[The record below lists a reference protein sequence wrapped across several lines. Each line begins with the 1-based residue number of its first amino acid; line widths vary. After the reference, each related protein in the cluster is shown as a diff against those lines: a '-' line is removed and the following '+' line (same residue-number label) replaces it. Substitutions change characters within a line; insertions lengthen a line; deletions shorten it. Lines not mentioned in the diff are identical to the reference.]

1 MVFCINCGAK
11 VDQDDNFCEKCG
23 APTDLQNARANSY
36 NQQNKLNPIP
46 QQAKDDQASQ
56 TTVNRANQATVNQA
70 NRATVNQAGQTIQA
84 NKSNRA
90 NQTNNTSNFN
100 NTNQAKFN
108 QNSKQTKS
116 PETLQKST
124 KKRLKFIIAIIA
136 ILVVIAVAACYF
148 INQNRTI
155 TVPIIKVTNAQD
167 AVSKL
172 QSQGLKVQVA
182 KEPGR
187 AKKGSFLRLEG
198 VKQGERI
205 NSSKPV
211 TVVESLGPGM
221 PKDVIGK
228 ALESVTSEVKEMG
241 VPVKVYEVATTSK
254 PGTVVATS
262 PMPGQAFEKS
272 DYSDSMRIAVSANS
286 NKKAIPID
294 IFGTDKNNAKSKLE
308 KVGINNIELKPRFS
322 SRKLIGKIVGS
333 HPSLGSEVTKKNEK
347 VTLYY
352 GIDAKDTKN
361 SLTIPLDKSS
371 YPDLP
376 PSTRLAVNLG
386 PMAGEWCTNSGKCIY
401 LNEYYPDND
410 NHSYSG
416 VLLENHPM
424 KLRSVAELPERS
436 FNDDDY
442 LNNRDELSL
451 TNYSQDISGAILYD
465 PKVHTKIQYDTMKNH
480 LLSGDTGAAEFY
492 KGFDLPSCGKLN
504 SFAEAPAGFCV
515 HGKPINSANN
525 PDQFNENGEYLG
537 SQDDISTGLVYR
549 MQDFFVL
556 IPVDAKLEQ
565 LEKSGYFRGTGKH
578 TPDLNRPFILR
589 RDPNLYSKTEIP
601 IPDHKWGLG
610 SNPFVPTKYH
620 KAIPFAP
627 APDDDN
633 AYYKVENKIDWS
645 DFHNAKTL

>member
-1 MVFCINCGAK
+1 MAFCTNCGAS
-11 VDQDDNFCEKCG
+11 VDANDKFCEQCG
-23 APTDLQNARANSY
+23 ESIEQVTQV
-36 NQQNKLNPIP
+36 NQIPRTEQFAQTNQPSEQATIIQKPNNKHSKMIVAIISLIVILAAAIFGITYYFVNQNKTVTIP
-46 QQAKDDQASQ
+46 
-56 TTVNRANQATVNQA
+56 V
-70 NRATVNQAGQTIQA
+70 
-84 NKSNRA
+84 
-90 NQTNNTSNFN
+90 
-100 NTNQAKFN
+100 
-108 QNSKQTKS
+108 
-116 PETLQKST
+116 
-124 KKRLKFIIAIIA
+124 
-136 ILVVIAVAACYF
+136 
-148 INQNRTI
+148 
-155 TVPIIKVTNAQD
+155 IKVTNAQD
-167 AVSKL
+167 AVVKL
-172 QSQGLKVQVA
+172 KKQGLKVQVS
-182 KEPGR
+182 KEPSPS
-187 AKKGSFLRLEG
+187 KKGSFLKLKG
-198 VKQGERI
+198 VKQGERV

-221 PKDVIGK
+221 PKNVIGK
-228 ALESVTSEVKEMG
+228 TLKSITREVKEMG
-241 VPVKVYEVATTSK
+241 VPVKVYEVSATSK
-254 PGTVVATS
+254 PGTVVATY

-272 DYSDSMRIAVSANS
+272 DYADSMRIAVSVNG

-308 KVGINNIELKPRFS
+308 KVGINNIEFKPRFS

-333 HPSLGSEVTKKNEK
+333 HPSLGSEVTEENEK

-361 SLTIPLDKSS
+361 SLAIPITDTNWDTS
-371 YPDLP
+371 DLP
-376 PSTRLAVNLG
+376 SRTRLAINFG

-401 LNEYYPDND
+401 LNEYYPDNN
-410 NHSYSG
+410 NHSYSD
-416 VLLENHPM
+416 VLLEDHPM

-436 FNDDDY
+436 FINSDD
-442 LNNRDELSL
+442 LSL
-451 TNYSQDISGAILYD
+451 TNFSQDISGTILFD

-515 HGKPINSANN
+515 HGKFVNITDN
-525 PDQFNENGEYLG
+525 PDQFDENGQYLG

-556 IPVDAKLEQ
+556 IPVNAKLEQ
-565 LEKSGYFRGTGKH
+565 IEKSGYFRGTGKH

-589 RDPNLYSKTEIP
+589 RDPKLYDKTEIP
-601 IPDHKWGLG
+601 IPDNKSWGPD
-610 SNPFVPTKYH
+610 SDTSPFVPTKKH

-633 AYYKVENKIDWS
+633 AYYKVENQIDWS

>member
-1 MVFCINCGAK
+1 MAFCINCGAK
-11 VDQDDNFCEKCG
+11 VYQDDNFCEKCG
-23 APTDLQNARANSY
+23 APTDLQNARTNSY

-46 QQAKDDQASQ
+46 QPTKANQ
-56 TTVNRANQATVNQA
+56 TNQATVNQT
-70 NRATVNQAGQTIQA
+70 NQATV
-84 NKSNRA
+84 NRA
-90 NQTNNTSNFN
+90 NQTNNT
-100 NTNQAKFN
+100 NQAKSN

-116 PETLQKST
+116 PEKLEKST

-136 ILVVIAVAACYF
+136 ILVVVAVAACYF

-172 QSQGLKVQVA
+172 QSQGLKVQVT

-228 ALESVTSEVKEMG
+228 TLESVTSEVKEMG

-424 KLRSVAELPERS
+424 KLRSVAELPER
-436 FNDDDY
+436 FFTNT
-442 LNNRDELSL
+442 RDSYLSL
-451 TNYSQDISGAILYD
+451 TNFSQNMTGAILFNRENPEYD
-465 PKVHTKIQYDTMKNH
+465 MMKNH

-492 KGFDLPSCGKLN
+492 KGFDLPSCGKTNNFVGTPYAL
-504 SFAEAPAGFCV
+504 CI
-515 HGKPINSANN
+515 HGKFINSRDN
-525 PDQFNENGEYLG
+525 PDQFDENSKYLG
-537 SQDDISTGLVYR
+537 SQDDIYTGLVYR

-556 IPVDAKLEQ
+556 IPVNSKLEQ

-589 RDPNLYSKTEIP
+589 RNPKLYSKTEIP
-601 IPDHKWGLG
+601 IPDHKSWGPDFDT
-610 SNPFVPTKYH
+610 SPFVPTRKH

-645 DFHNAKTL
+645 DLHNAKTL

>member
-1 MVFCINCGAK
+1 MAFCINCGAK

-46 QQAKDDQASQ
+46 QQTK
-56 TTVNRANQATVNQA
+56 
-70 NRATVNQAGQTIQA
+70 
-84 NKSNRA
+84 A
-90 NQTNNTSNFN
+90 NQTNQAN
-100 NTNQAKFN
+100 NTTQAKPH

-116 PETLQKST
+116 PETSQKST

-155 TVPIIKVTNAQD
+155 TVPIIKITNAQD

-172 QSQGLKVQVA
+172 QSHGLKVQVT

-228 ALESVTSEVKEMG
+228 TLESVTSEVKEMG

-254 PGTVVATS
+254 PGTVVATY
-262 PMPGQAFEKS
+262 PMPGQAFKKS

-294 IFGTDKNNAKSKLE
+294 IYGTDKNNAKSKLE
-308 KVGINNIELKPRFS
+308 KVGINNIEFKPRFS

-333 HPSLGSEVTKKNEK
+333 HPSLGSEVRKTNEK

-361 SLTIPLDKSS
+361 SLTTPADKNLIDTS
-371 YPDLP
+371 DLP
-376 PSTRLAVNLG
+376 PSTRIANNLE

-401 LNEYYPDND
+401 LNEYYSDND
-410 NHSYSG
+410 NHSYSD
-416 VLLENHPM
+416 VLLEDHPI
-424 KLRSVAELPERS
+424 KDSDVNKIPKIA
-436 FNDDDY
+436 FNSDDY
-442 LNNRDELSL
+442 LSL
-451 TNYSQDISGAILYD
+451 TNFSQDISGAILYD

-492 KGFDLPSCGKLN
+492 KGNDLPSCGKLN
-504 SFAEAPAGFCV
+504 GFAGAPAAFCI
-515 HGKPINSANN
+515 HGKFVNITDN
-525 PDQFNENGEYLG
+525 PDQFDENGKYLG
-537 SQDDISTGLVYR
+537 SQDDIDTGLVYR
-549 MQDFFVL
+549 MHDFFVL
-556 IPVDAKLEQ
+556 IPVNAKLEQ

-578 TPDLNRPFILR
+578 APDLNRPFILR
-589 RDPNLYSKTEIP
+589 RDPKLYSKTEIP

-620 KAIPFAP
+620 KAMPFAP

>member
-1 MVFCINCGAK
+1 MAFCINCGAK

-46 QQAKDDQASQ
+46 QPTKANQTNQATINRAGQA
-56 TTVNRANQATVNQA
+56 TVNRAG
-70 NRATVNQAGQTIQA
+70 RATVNQAGQTIQA

-172 QSQGLKVQVA
+172 QSQGLKVQVT

-228 ALESVTSEVKEMG
+228 TLKSITSEVKEMG

-272 DYSDSMRIAVSANS
+272 DYADSMRIAVSVNS
-286 NKKAIPID
+286 TKKAIPID
-294 IFGTDKNNAKSKLE
+294 IYGTDKNNAKSKL
-308 KVGINNIELKPRFS
+308 VAAGINNIEFKPRFS

-361 SLTIPLDKSS
+361 SLTTPLGTDS
-371 YPDLP
+371 YSDLS
-376 PSTRLAVNLG
+376 PSTRIANNLG

-401 LNEYYPDND
+401 LNEYYPNND
-410 NHSYSG
+410 DHSYSD
-416 VLLENHPM
+416 VLLEDHPI
-424 KLRSVAELPERS
+424 KDGDVNKIPERS
-436 FNDDDY
+436 FNSDDY
-442 LNNRDELSL
+442 LSL
-451 TNYSQDISGAILYD
+451 TNFSQDISGAILYD

-492 KGFDLPSCGKLN
+492 KGNDLPSCGKLN
-504 SFAEAPAGFCV
+504 GFAGAPAAFCI
-515 HGKPINSANN
+515 HGKFVNITDN

-537 SQDDISTGLVYR
+537 SQDDINTGLVYK
-549 MQDFFVL
+549 MHDFFVL
-556 IPVDAKLEQ
+556 IPVNAKLEQ

-589 RDPNLYSKTEIP
+589 RDPKLYSKTEIP

-633 AYYKVENKIDWS
+633 AYYKVENKINWS

>member
-1 MVFCINCGAK
+1 MAFCINCGAK

-23 APTDLQNARANSY
+23 APTDLQNARTNSY
-36 NQQNKLNPIP
+36 NQQNELNPIP
-46 QQAKDDQASQ
+46 QPTKANQ
-56 TTVNRANQATVNQA
+56 TNQATVNL
-70 NRATVNQAGQTIQA
+70 
-84 NKSNRA
+84 A
-90 NQTNNTSNFN
+90 NQTT
-100 NTNQAKFN
+100 NTNQAKSN

-136 ILVVIAVAACYF
+136 ILVVVAVAACYF

-172 QSQGLKVQVA
+172 QSQGLKVQVT

-228 ALESVTSEVKEMG
+228 TLESVTSEVKEMG
-241 VPVKVYEVATTSK
+241 VPVKVYEVSATSK
-254 PGTVVATS
+254 PGTVVATY

-272 DYSDSMRIAVSANS
+272 DYSDSMRIAVGVNS
-286 NKKAIPID
+286 DKKAIPID
-294 IFGTDKNNAKSKLE
+294 IYGTDKNNAKSKL
-308 KVGINNIELKPRFS
+308 VAAGINNIEFKPRFS

-333 HPSLGSEVTKKNEK
+333 NPSLGSEVTKKNEK

-361 SLTIPLDKSS
+361 SLTTPLGTDS
-371 YPDLP
+371 YSDLS
-376 PSTRLAVNLG
+376 PSTRIANNLG

-401 LNEYYPDND
+401 LNEYYPNND
-410 NHSYSG
+410 DHSYSD
-416 VLLENHPM
+416 VLLEDHPI
-424 KLRSVAELPERS
+424 KDGDVNKIPERS
-436 FNDDDY
+436 FNSDDY
-442 LNNRDELSL
+442 LSL
-451 TNYSQDISGAILYD
+451 TNFSQDISGAILYD

-492 KGFDLPSCGKLN
+492 KGNDLPSCGKLN
-504 SFAEAPAGFCV
+504 GFAGAPAAFCI
-515 HGKPINSANN
+515 HGKFVNITDN

-537 SQDDISTGLVYR
+537 SQDDINTGLVYK
-549 MQDFFVL
+549 MHDFFVL
-556 IPVDAKLEQ
+556 IPVNAKLEQ

-589 RDPNLYSKTEIP
+589 RDPKLYSKTEIP